1 MTADSA
7 ESKASLNK
15 NEPNSASAR
24 QMLSRVQLLRRTVN
38 TLTDEKDDL
47 VKEMRQYKKK
57 EMDSQARIKKLE
69 AEVNALQV
77 RGEESDYDIL

>member
-1 MTADSA
+1 
-7 ESKASLNK
+7 
-15 NEPNSASAR
+15 
-24 QMLSRVQLLRRTVN
+24 
-38 TLTDEKDDL
+38 